1 MSGKKDKESRRL
13 TKSIDKK
20 MEGHLKHIEEAAKY
34 DKAKFAVEFLQFQR
48 TMPMW
53 ERVKLATSILFMKY
67 WWSVKNIIM
76 FWDKDKT

>member
-13 TKSIDKK
+13 TASVDKK
-20 MEGHLKHIEEAAKY
+20 MVGHLKHIEEAVKY

-48 TMPMW
+48 TMPLW

-67 WWSVKNIIM
+67 WWAVKNIIM
-76 FWDKDKT
+76 FWGKEKT